1 MSKKEITYVQLAQQ
15 LDDILNKINAGEVP
29 LEELE
34 AQLATA
40 KSLLKQCQ
48 DKLRGIEQRL
58 MPDDED

>member
-1 MSKKEITYVQLAQQ
+1 MSKKEVTYVQLAQQ

-29 LEELE
+29 LEQLE

-40 KSLLKQCQ
+40 KSLLQQCQ

-58 MPDDED
+58 MPDEDA